1 MVCWRRSS
9 RTKSS
14 STKSIFN
21 KKYLSKLKDKN
32 TSIEAGQ
39 ELAITAKD
47 IQNTGNLSANNITI
61 TTDNLTNKSILGA
74 NKASIDG
81 NTVNITAKNS
91 VDNIG
96 ADIKA
101 KEDLTITAENIS
113 NLSTLRTN
121 GYKADVIST
130 GENLA
135 SIEAKNVT
143 LDAVNNIQNTGATI
157 KADEKLDI
165 KAKNVKIDTLEES
178 RYYNDGSADN
188 YTTIDN
194 KNNIASNIEAKNIN
208 MEAKKRYWY

>member
-1 MVCWRRSS
+1 
-9 RTKSS
+9 
-14 STKSIFN
+14 
-21 KKYLSKLKDKN
+21 
-32 TSIEAGQ
+32 GQ
-39 ELAITAKD
+39 ELTITAKD
-47 IQNTGNLSANNITI
+47 IQNAGNLSANNITI

-81 NTVNITAKNS
+81 DTVNITAKNS

-101 KEDLTITAENIS
+101 KENLTITAEDIS
-113 NLSTLRTN
+113 NLSTQRTN

-143 LDAVNNIQNTGATI
+143 LDAKNNIKNTGAYI

-178 RYYNDGSADN
+178 RYYHDG
-188 YTTIDN
+188 
-194 KNNIASNIEAKNIN
+194 
-208 MEAKKRYWY
+208 

>member
-1 MVCWRRSS
+1 DNAASEQADLNLSVGIALS
-9 RTKSS
+9 KEQIA
-14 STKSIFN
+14 KL
-21 KKYLSKLKDKN
+21 KKDIIWYVEEEVQGQKVLVPKVYLTRNTLSKLKDKN
-32 TSIEAGQ
+32 VSIEAGQ
-39 ELAITAKD
+39 ELSITAKD
-47 IQNTGNLSANNITI
+47 IQNAGNLSANNITI

-81 NTVNITAKNS
+81 DTVNITAKNS

-101 KEDLTITAENIS
+101 KENLTIKAEDIS
-113 NLSTLRTN
+113 NLSTQRIN

-135 SIEAKNVT
+135 GIQAKNVT
-143 LDAVNNIQNTGATI
+143 LDAKNNIKNTGAYI

-178 RYYNDGSADN
+178 RYYHDG
-188 YTTIDN
+188 
-194 KNNIASNIEAKNIN
+194 
-208 MEAKKRYWY
+208 